1 MAFLRYT
8 LLRVLLFLAVA
19 ALLWIVGIRGIWLAL
34 FAILGSGII
43 SVFAL
48 SRSRDAASVALANRM
63 STIKGRMAERTTAE
77 DAWDEQQRAN
87 SGDGGPAGVA
97 SASAG
102 MGRDMTE
109 DRRTWQSATPGE
121 DPRERDEEL
130 TSPAALD
137 KLAAQQG
144 TARQGTAEPQ
154 EPVDDLGT
162 SSSSAPGSDL
172 PDLDDAPEVKHLR
185 DEA

>member
-19 ALLWIVGIRGIWLAL
+19 ALLWIVGLRGVWLVL
-34 FAILGSGII
+34 FAILGSGIV

-48 SRSRDAASVALANRM
+48 SRSRDAASTALANRV
-63 STIKGRMAERTTAE
+63 STIKGRMAERTAAE
-77 DAWDEQQRAN
+77 DAWDDQQRAK
-87 SGDGGPAGVA
+87 SGDGKPVGVA
-97 SASAG
+97 PPTDAIGQG
-102 MGRDMTE
+102 MSE
-109 DRRTWQSATPGE
+109 DQRTWQAATPGE
-121 DPRERDEEL
+121 DPRERDEQL

-144 TARQGTAEPQ
+144 AAGPERQQ
-154 EPVDDLGT
+154 EPVDELGT
-162 SSSSAPGSDL
+162 SSSNALGRDI
-172 PDLDDAPEVKHLR
+172 PDLDDAAEVTHLR

>member
-1 MAFLRYT
+1 MAFLQYT

-19 ALLWIVGIRGIWLAL
+19 ALLWIVGIRDVWLVM
-34 FAILGSGII
+34 FAILCSGII

-48 SRSRDAASVALANRM
+48 SRSRDAASVALVNRM
-63 STIKGRMAERTTAE
+63 STVKGRMAARTAAE
-77 DAWDEQQRAN
+77 DAWNDQQRAT
-87 SGDGGPAGVA
+87 SGDGE
-97 SASAG
+97 SAG
-102 MGRDMTE
+102 MAAATAGIGSGMTD
-109 DRRTWQSATPGE
+109 DRRTWQGATPGE

-144 TARQGTAEPQ
+144 AARESQEKPQ
-154 EPVDDLGT
+154 EPVDRIGT
-162 SSSSAPGSDL
+162 SSSNAPGRDL
-172 PDLDDAPEVKHLR
+172 PDLDDAADVTHLR